1 MKRSWFFFILIFG
14 FQFLNAQ
21 VVRRIE
27 FSGNKKTKE
36 KVLLRELTFSVG
48 DHILQKDTLQ
58 HSTNSENN
66 LFNTSLFNFTEV
78 TFRDSA
84 NDWIVKVNLQERWY
98 IWPEIHLEF
107 QERNFSEWW
116 KNKDLSR
123 LDVGVRLNKLNF
135 LGRNQTLQLNVFRG
149 FNESIGF
156 QYKLPYLTHRQ
167 RDGFKIACDYSTQN
181 EVFTD
186 IYNNEMVYIKNDS
199 IPIRIKFHAHKY
211 HQ

>member
-1 MKRSWFFFILIFG
+1 MRRLFG
-14 FQFLNAQ
+14 ELNFPE
-21 VVRRIE
+21 I
-27 FSGNKKTKE
+27 KKTKE

-149 FNESIGF
+149 FNESIGSNTN
-156 QYKLPYLTHRQ
+156 Y
-167 RDGFKIACDYSTQN
+167 
-181 EVFTD
+181 
-186 IYNNEMVYIKNDS
+186 
-199 IPIRIKFHAHKY
+199 PI
-211 HQ
+211 